1 VKVNPMKT
9 HQEYADI
16 LSELSGASSS
26 PDIEII
32 DTNLKEVVIGA
43 VIPSVMQQVS
53 EGSSFDPLETNPNE
67 LLRAATLLPITFGT
81 AMFQLGV
88 LFGRR
93 EASELL
99 E

>member
-1 VKVNPMKT
+1 MKT

-16 LSELSGASSS
+16 LSVLSGASSS

-43 VIPSVMQQVS
+43 VIPSIMRQVS
-53 EGSSFDPLETNPNE
+53 EVTFDPLETNPNE

-81 AMFQLGV
+81 TMFQLGV
-88 LFGRR
+88 LFGRH
-93 EASELL
+93 EASEMM
-99 E
+99 EE